1 MLVTETR
8 HRVALATATLLCGA
22 AVLGWS
28 FHVDPGSGSFYLA
41 AALLAAIWSGGALLA
56 GARLRARGPAP
67 WPSARV
73 VAAAIGLG
81 VGLAAVFVLGA
92 VVVRQIDLLANATDA
107 VLDFARRGSGP
118 AVVAVALV
126 NAVAE
131 EMFFRGA
138 LYDVLP
144 VRFALV
150 GTTLLY
156 VLVTMASGNLMLA
169 FAALFV
175 GAVFGLER
183 RRTGHWSAPAITHVT
198 WSLTMLL
205 VLPLLIPD

>member
-1 MLVTETR
+1 MLGTESR
-8 HRVALATATLLCGA
+8 HRVALATVTLLCGA

-28 FHVDPGSGSFYLA
+28 FHVDPGSASFYLA
-41 AALLAAIWSGGALLA
+41 AALLAVIWSGGALLA

-67 WPSARV
+67 WPDARV

-81 VGLAAVFVLGA
+81 LALAAVFVAGA
-92 VVVRQIDLLANATDA
+92 VVVRQVDVLANPTDA
-107 VLDFARRGSGP
+107 VLDFARRGSGM
-118 AVVAVALV
+118 AVIAVALV

-138 LYDVLP
+138 LYDVFGARYA
-144 VRFALV
+144 VV

-156 VLVTMASGNLMLA
+156 VLVTLASGNLMLA
-169 FAALFV
+169 FAAAFV

-198 WSLTMLL
+198 WSLTLLL

>member
-8 HRVALATATLLCGA
+8 HRVALVAATLLCGA

-28 FHVDPGSGSFYLA
+28 FNVDPGSGSFYLA
-41 AALLAAIWSGGALLA
+41 AALLAVIWSGGALLA

-67 WPSARV
+67 WPSTRV

-81 VGLAAVFVLGA
+81 VGLAAVFVVGA

-144 VRFALV
+144 VRYALV

-175 GAVFGLER
+175 GAVLGLER
-183 RRTGHWSAPAITHVT
+183 RRTGHWAAPAITHVT